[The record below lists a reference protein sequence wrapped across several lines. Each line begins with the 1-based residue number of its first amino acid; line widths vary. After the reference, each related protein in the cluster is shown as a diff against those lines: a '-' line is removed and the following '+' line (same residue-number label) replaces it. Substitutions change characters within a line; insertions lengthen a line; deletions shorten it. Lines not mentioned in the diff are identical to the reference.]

1 MYSASLR
8 NHGFFG
14 LNSPYLCAQIKVDFE
29 TDHESQNQIIFYV
42 VRDLLAW
49 FNLNPLLKQ
58 VRLMRTFLNLE
69 DLQGGRFHSFS
80 K

>member
-1 MYSASLR
+1 MLILSFSNDFFWDSNYMSYSHKNNLKFIHLMYSASLR

-42 VRDLLAW
+42 VRDLLA
-49 FNLNPLLKQ
+49 
-58 VRLMRTFLNLE
+58 
-69 DLQGGRFHSFS
+69 
-80 K
+80 